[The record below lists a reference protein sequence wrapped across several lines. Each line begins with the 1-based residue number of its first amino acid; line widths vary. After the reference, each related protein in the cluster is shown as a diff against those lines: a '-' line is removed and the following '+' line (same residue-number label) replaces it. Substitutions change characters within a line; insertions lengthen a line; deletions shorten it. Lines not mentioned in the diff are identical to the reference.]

1 MVKKPSSWM
10 IFEDACSVTN
20 ANFQK
25 KRKTR
30 KETENTNENVDHVE
44 QRKK

>member
-25 KRKTR
+25 K
-30 KETENTNENVDHVE
+30 
-44 QRKK
+44 KKNKKRNREHE